1 MTQLQHVSSLPL
13 PLDHERLSG
22 WKEIASYVGKSVR
35 SVQRWERELDLP
47 VHRIH
52 TARGEII
59 YAFRSEIDH
68 WQMAAGNLQIQHS
81 KRLRSEK
88 S

>member
-1 MTQLQHVSSLPL
+1 MTQPQHVSSLPS

-35 SVQRWERELDLP
+35 SVQRWERELGLP

-59 YAFRSEIDH
+59 YAFRSEIGA
-68 WQMAAGNLQIQHS
+68 WEAQAEQAGRNPS
-81 KRLRSEK
+81 N
-88 S
+88 